1 MLLLILHLQSLFN
14 VSEISSAQVVDD
26 SQFLTV
32 ADIVESEYLT
42 KYTNKFKT
50 YEEVRKSAGF
60 TLDGTIDAETIN
72 NSTGEG
78 HKGIKVNNV
87 DEYAALLFYLKD
99 QDGQTQTVKLNGPV
113 KPKPGVVTPFA
124 TKTFEKVVAS
134 ALTQTVMGYVTVTY
148 DNGKISKAV
157 TSSELIGFHP
167 MNTWKH
173 NSDRSY
179 VDLNS
184 KKTGGTAYI
193 EGTLSLVVLIEGVG
207 TISTKTHSTYIDFS
221 I

>member
-87 DEYAALLFYLKD
+87 DEYAAFVILFK
-99 QDGQTQTVKLNGPV
+99 GSRWSN
-113 KPKPGVVTPFA
+113 
-124 TKTFEKVVAS
+124 S
-134 ALTQTVMGYVTVTY
+134 
-148 DNGKISKAV
+148 NGKIKW
-157 TSSELIGFHP
+157 TS
-167 MNTWKH
+167 
-173 NSDRSY
+173 
-179 VDLNS
+179 
-184 KKTGGTAYI
+184 
-193 EGTLSLVVLIEGVG
+193 
-207 TISTKTHSTYIDFS
+207 
-221 I
+221 